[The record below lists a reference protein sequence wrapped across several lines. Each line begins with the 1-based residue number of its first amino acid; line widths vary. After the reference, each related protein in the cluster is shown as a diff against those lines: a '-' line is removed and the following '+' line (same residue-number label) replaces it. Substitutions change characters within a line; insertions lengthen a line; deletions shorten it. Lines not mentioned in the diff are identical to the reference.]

1 MDGREYRTQ
10 VERKVVRD
18 ICAMFSDFSL
28 DPNNLEK
35 LESLIDLS
43 ELTEAIHKEGVL
55 NGKEMVRRWLHL
67 ESDP

>member
-1 MDGREYRTQ
+1 
-10 VERKVVRD
+10 
-18 ICAMFSDFSL
+18 MFSDFSL